1 MNSFVD
7 RDIFMRFRGGGVGH
21 QVTREWDEF
30 LRHDGAVVSVDDDE
44 DLEFEVGD
52 DDDDDDEHGE
62 DDADDDEDDEDDG
75 DNDNDGEDGREEGID
90 DEDQIRADEGEELD
104 DDILAQ
110 EGYGAL

>member
-7 RDIFMRFRGGGVGH
+7 CDIFMCFHGGGVGH

-30 LRHDGAVVSVDDDE
+30 LQHDGAVVSVDDDE
-44 DLEFEVGD
+44 HLAFEVGD
-52 DDDDDDEHGE
+52 DDDDKHGE
-62 DDADDDEDDEDDG
+62 DDADNDEDDEDDG
-75 DNDNDGEDGREEGID
+75 DNDNNGKDGHEEGIN

-104 DDILAQ
+104 DNILAQ